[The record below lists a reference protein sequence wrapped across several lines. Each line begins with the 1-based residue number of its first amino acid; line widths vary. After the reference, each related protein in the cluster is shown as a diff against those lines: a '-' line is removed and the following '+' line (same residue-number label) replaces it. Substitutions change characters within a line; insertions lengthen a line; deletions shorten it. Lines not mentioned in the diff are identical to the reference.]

1 MDDQIG
7 GVHLVVLAVIL
18 NKCKFFDRIYVFPTQ
33 NTLLKWVKNASG
45 LKRCRRT
52 LNYVLLRLEKKGLI
66 RRTQR
71 HYNDKKLGHV
81 FRSTLY
87 GITKKGLRKLKWI
100 GVPAFEIVQ
109 AITKAVRGRP
119 KKYPRPANRGQ
130 RKGNMSQIK
139 GMMTNIL
146 GDLKPK

>member
-7 GVHLVVLAVIL
+7 GVHLVVMAVIL
-18 NKCKFFDRIYVFPTQ
+18 NKCQYFDRIYVFPTQ
-33 NTLLKWVKNASG
+33 KTLLKWVKNASG

-66 RRTQR
+66 RRTCR

-87 GITKKGLRKLKWI
+87 GITKKGLKKLEWL
-100 GVPAFEIVQ
+100 GVPAFEVIQ
-109 AITKAVRGRP
+109 AITKAVKGRP
-119 KKYPRPANRGQ
+119 KKYPRPADRGQ
-130 RKGNMSQIK
+130 RQGNMSLIG
-139 GMMTNIL
+139 GMMTGVL
-146 GDLKPK
+146 KDLKPG